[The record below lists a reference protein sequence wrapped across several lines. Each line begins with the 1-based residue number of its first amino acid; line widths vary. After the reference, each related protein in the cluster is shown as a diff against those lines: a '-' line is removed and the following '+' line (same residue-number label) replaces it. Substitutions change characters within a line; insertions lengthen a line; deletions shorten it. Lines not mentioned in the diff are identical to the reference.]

1 VGRLP
6 LVEMIVLDA
15 NILIRAVLGRDV
27 RQLFETYA
35 GHGIRFYAPDVAY
48 ADAAKYLPSLLRKRG
63 KPDVDLPA
71 AFAYLQSLIQ
81 PILQDSYG
89 LFEEEARQR
98 LRGRDEEDWPV
109 LATALALSCAI
120 WTEDTDFFGTGI
132 AIWTSDRIE
141 IFLKEQLKSLE
152 ADET

>member
-1 VGRLP
+1 
-6 LVEMIVLDA
+6 MIVLDA
-15 NILIRAVLGRDV
+15 NILIRALLGRHV
-27 RQLFETYA
+27 RKLLETFA

-81 PILQDSYG
+81 PIHQDSYG

-98 LRGRDEEDWPV
+98 LSGRDEEDC
-109 LATALALSCAI
+109 LC
-120 WTEDTDFFGTGI
+120 
-132 AIWTSDRIE
+132 
-141 IFLKEQLKSLE
+141 
-152 ADET
+152 